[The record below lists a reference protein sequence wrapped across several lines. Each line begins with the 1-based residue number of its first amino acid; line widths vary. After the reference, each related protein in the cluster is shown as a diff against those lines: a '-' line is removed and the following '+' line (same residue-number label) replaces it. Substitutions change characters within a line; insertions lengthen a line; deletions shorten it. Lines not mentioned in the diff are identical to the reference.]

1 MKSWHLPLGPEP
13 SGAMLLL
20 LTLALLASPTCRAQ
34 NVLENGV
41 GNYFYV
47 QGEDQGQLKGM
58 RIFLSLLK
66 FIKGFQLQFGNNWTD
81 VYGTRSENFIDFLL
95 EDGEHVIK
103 VEGSAVICLTSLT
116 FTTNKGRVA
125 TFGVRRGRYF
135 SDTGGSDKHLV
146 TVNGMHAP
154 GLCVTGIGFKWED
167 NAKDLGSP
175 EPVKEPKDSSDSSNK
190 KEDEG
195 RGKDDDDN
203 DEDEDDNDED
213 ENNYGN
219 DDDDDDNDDQKD
231 ES

>member
-1 MKSWHLPLGPEP
+1 
-13 SGAMLLL
+13 MLLL
-20 LTLALLASPTCRAQ
+20 LTLAFLASPTCRAQ
-34 NVLENGV
+34 NVL
-41 GNYFYV
+41 GNAAGKYFYV

-58 RIFLSLLK
+58 RIFLSVFK
-66 FIKGFQLQFGNNWTD
+66 FIKGFQLQFGSNWTD
-81 VYGTRSENFIDFLL
+81 VYGTRSDNFIDFLL

-154 GLCVTGIGFKWED
+154 GLCVRGIGFKWGNI
-167 NAKDLGSP
+167 NANGNDHY
-175 EPVKEPKDSSDSSNK
+175 NN
-190 KEDEG
+190 KEDKADNKDADNKDADN
-195 RGKDDDDN
+195 KDDG
-203 DEDEDDNDED
+203 DEDDD
-213 ENNYGN
+213 GN
-219 DDDDDDNDDQKD
+219 DDDDQKD